1 MKNSALL
8 LLVLFILIAGAGFGV
23 YHITGWTLG
32 VVLLFAGV
40 ILAGSTLIMKREID
54 LWLMQKGGGTLTEKE
69 TSFLNDSFALMKFL
83 PEKSRTSFYKK
94 IHLFKLDKE
103 IVSQYPDGR
112 IPHQAVLLCG
122 AYASFF
128 DPASGTV
135 RSPLPE
141 NPVYVFYGHP
151 FPSPVYMKNLH
162 ITEYH
167 PEDGAL
173 LFSVPHLIK
182 GNENPVQ
189 FLNIALY
196 ETWKAARKD
205 LMNCKYVTPDLRQLC
220 YFGGYSLPDLE
231 KYVGLPAETIDA
243 EALAASLYF
252 SRPEKFVRTFPDW
265 GKEIADRFPLILR
278 GN

>member
-8 LLVLFILIAGAGFGV
+8 LLVVFILVAGAGFGV
-23 YHITGWTLG
+23 YHTTGHTFG
-32 VVLLFAGV
+32 VILLFAGV

-54 LWLMQKGGGTLTEKE
+54 LWLMQKGRGTLTEKE
-69 TSFLNDSFALMKFL
+69 VSFLKDSFALMKFL
-83 PEKSRTSFYKK
+83 PDESRTIFYKK

-103 IVSQYPDGR
+103 IVSQYPDER

-128 DPASGTV
+128 DSKPEVV

-151 FPSPVYMKNLH
+151 FPSPAYMKNLH
-162 ITEYH
+162 ITEH
-167 PEDGAL
+167 HAEDGAL

-196 ETWKAARKD
+196 ETWKAAGRDHAGFAD
-205 LMNCKYVTPDLRQLC
+205 LPDLRELC
-220 YFGGYSLPDLE
+220 RFGGYSLPDLE
-231 KYVGLPAETIDA
+231 KYIGLPKEVIDA
-243 EALAASLYF
+243 ESLAVSLYF
-252 SRPEKFVRTFPDW
+252 SQPAKFIRAFPDS
-265 GKEIADRFPLILR
+265 GKQMADRFPLI
-278 GN
+278 

>member
-8 LLVLFILIAGAGFGV
+8 LLILFILIAGAGFGV
-23 YHITGWTLG
+23 YYTTGRTFG

-54 LWLMQKGGGTLTEKE
+54 LWLTQKGQGTLTEKE
-69 TSFLNDSFALMKFL
+69 TFFLDGSFALMKFL
-83 PEKSRTSFYKK
+83 PEESRMTFYKK

-128 DPASGTV
+128 DPEQEAV

-151 FPSPVYMKNLH
+151 FPSPAYMKNLH
-162 ITEYH
+162 IAEHH

-182 GNENPVQ
+182 GNENPIQ
-189 FLNIALY
+189 FLNVALY

-205 LMNCKYVTPDLRQLC
+205 LVEYTNLPDLRQLC
-220 YFGGYSLPDLE
+220 YFGGYSLSDLE
-231 KYVGLPAETIDA
+231 KYIGLPEENIDA
-243 EALAASLYF
+243 EALAVSLYF
-252 SRPEKFVRTFPDW
+252 SRPEKFVQAFPDW
-265 GKEIADRFPLILR
+265 GKEIANRYPLI
-278 GN
+278 